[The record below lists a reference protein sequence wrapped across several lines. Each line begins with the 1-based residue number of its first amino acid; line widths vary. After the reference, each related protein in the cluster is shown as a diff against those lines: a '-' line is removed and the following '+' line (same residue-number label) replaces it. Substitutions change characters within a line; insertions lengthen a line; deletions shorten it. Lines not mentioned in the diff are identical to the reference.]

1 MISICVYAYYYP
13 HFTSAVDIGNAIRTS
28 KRPVIWKGCD
38 GNVLKVLTVYFYE
51 KNYAVDNDTLLCF
64 SEEVTSEMVIK
75 LVNDHWRSGIEHI
88 EYGDCIPRFEEV
100 KDKRE
105 ANIRVKFRST

>member
-1 MISICVYAYYYP
+1 M
-13 HFTSAVDIGNAIRTS
+13 
-28 KRPVIWKGCD
+28 
-38 GNVLKVLTVYFYE
+38 
-51 KNYAVDNDTLLCF
+51 
-64 SEEVTSEMVIK
+64 TSEMVIK